1 MKTIT
6 KTIEVYEFNELSES
20 AKMEVI
26 NEHINFLLEVTDY
39 NDMSDNMKKAC
50 LKAANMKTPW
60 FTGSYVFDYCIDE
73 IMESVNGYS
82 FLSDGS
88 IYIDN

>member
-6 KTIEVYEFNELSES
+6 KIIEVYEFNELSES
-20 AKMEVI
+20 AKMRAI
-26 NEHINFLLEVTDY
+26 NDCINWMLENIDY
-39 NDMSDNMKKAC
+39 DTMSDNMKRAC

>member
-6 KTIEVYEFNELSES
+6 KMIEVYEFNELSES

-26 NEHINFLLEVTDY
+26 NNHINFMLEVTDY

-60 FTGSYVFDYCIDE
+60 FTGSYIFDYCLDE

>member
-1 MKTIT
+1 M
-6 KTIEVYEFNELSES
+6 Y
-20 AKMEVI
+20 
-26 NEHINFLLEVTDY
+26 
-39 NDMSDNMKKAC
+39 DNMKKAC

-60 FTGSYVFDYCIDE
+60 FTRSYVFDYCIDE

>member
-1 MKTIT
+1 MKTVI

-26 NEHINFLLEVTDY
+26 NNHINFMLEVVEY
-39 NDMSDNMKKAC
+39 KDMSENMKLACDKAER
-50 LKAANMKTPW
+50 MKTPW
-60 FTGSYVFDYCIDE
+60 FSGSYIFDYCIDE